1 MKVTFLFFVMAMLLA
16 AVSGCREEKA
26 PFTILFTSD
35 VNGKIKAFG

>member
-1 MKVTFLFFVMAMLLA
+1 MMAVSLV

-26 PFTILFTSD
+26 PVTILFTSD